1 MIYGRVYTI
10 RCPFGRLTAW
20 TPAAF
25 VHIKNCSSPI
35 KFVLQ
40 GDVMA
45 LGRSN
50 SMLGGNTVLIWD
62 WVRWSLCTN
71 LKWNMNQINAN
82 QAVLVRSREDSR
94 RKSVHVYNGLVGRLF
109 INVWDYRVWY
119 LFIFSLA
126 GFDKDGIIEETN
138 LKQKDELFFVVT
150 VIDDAETICHVIE
163 TKLRRCLK
171 FWDAWCS
178 WTCES
183 NCSSSCDARYIQ
195 IHHHFL
201 MLTYDKN
208 RPWGVF
214 IRLQMSWCCC
224 ETNT

>member
-1 MIYGRVYTI
+1 
-10 RCPFGRLTAW
+10 
-20 TPAAF
+20 
-25 VHIKNCSSPI
+25 
-35 KFVLQ
+35 
-40 GDVMA
+40 
-45 LGRSN
+45 
-50 SMLGGNTVLIWD
+50 
-62 WVRWSLCTN
+62 
-71 LKWNMNQINAN
+71 MNQINAN
-82 QAVLVRSREDSR
+82 QDVLLRSREDSR

-109 INVWDYRVWY
+109 IIVWDYRVWY